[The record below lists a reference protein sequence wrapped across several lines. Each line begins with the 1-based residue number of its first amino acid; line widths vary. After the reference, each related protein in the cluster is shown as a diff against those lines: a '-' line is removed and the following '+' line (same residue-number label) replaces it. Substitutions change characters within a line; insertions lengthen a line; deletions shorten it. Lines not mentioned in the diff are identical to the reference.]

1 MLSLYDTL
9 VLPYL
14 NYCNIV
20 WANNK
25 ITRLQPLVLLQ
36 KRAMRIITTSAHKA
50 HTIPLFSKLNRL
62 TLVDMNKLLIATFMY
77 RFHSKCLPNLFSGY
91 FCSNASIHGYFTRNS
106 SKLPISHARTDVKRF
121 QIRIYGPKL
130 WNSID
135 PAIINK
141 SFNWRAF
148 KYRYK
153 KYLLSQYKYFRMN

>member
-9 VLPYL
+9 VLPSL
-14 NYCNIV
+14 NYCSIV

-25 ITRLQPLVLLQ
+25 ITRLQPLVFLQ
-36 KRAMRIITTSAHKA
+36 KRAMLLITTSAHNA

-77 RFHSKCLPNLFSGY
+77 RFHTKCLPSLFSGY
-91 FCSNASIHGYFTRNS
+91 FCYNASIHGQFTRNS
-106 SKLPISHARTDVKRF
+106 SKLHISHARTDVGRF
-121 QIRIYGPKL
+121 QIRIYEPKL

-141 SFNWRAF
+141 SFNWLAF

-153 KYLLSQYKYFRMN
+153 KYLLSHYK

>member
-25 ITRLQPLVLLQ
+25 TTRLQPLVLLQ
-36 KRAMRIITTSAHKA
+36 KRAMLLITTSAHNA
-50 HTIPLFSKLNRL
+50 QTIPLFSKLNRL
-62 TLVDMNKLLIATFMY
+62 TLVDKNKLLIATFMF
-77 RFHSKCLPNLFSGY
+77 RFHTKSLPNIFSGY
-91 FCSNASIHGYFTRNS
+91 FYSNTSNHGHFTRNS
-106 SKLPISHARTDVKRF
+106 SKLHISHALMLDF

-141 SFNWRAF
+141 SFN
-148 KYRYK
+148 
-153 KYLLSQYKYFRMN
+153 